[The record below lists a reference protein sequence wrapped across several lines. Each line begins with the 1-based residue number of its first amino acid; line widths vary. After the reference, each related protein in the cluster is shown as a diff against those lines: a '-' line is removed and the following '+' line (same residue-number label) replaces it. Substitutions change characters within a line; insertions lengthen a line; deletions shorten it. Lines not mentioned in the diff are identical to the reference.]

1 MLMWTDEKLQSD
13 VVEQL
18 QWEPGVNSADIGVT
32 VKSGVV
38 TLTGKVNSL
47 AKKRAVES
55 AVKRMPGVKAIAL
68 DIEIEIPGCSK
79 RTDSDIA
86 LAAKNALEWHVL
98 VPHNQI
104 KVTVFNG
111 FITLEG
117 EVDRHFQKEA
127 AEQAVSHL
135 EGVRG
140 VDNLIAVKPKV
151 APVEVREKIE
161 AAFKRDAALD
171 AERIR
176 VKVDGGTVT
185 LAGTVRSWAE
195 ADEAESAAW
204 AAPGVSKVVSELRP
218 SY

>member
-1 MLMWTDEKLQSD
+1 MWTDEKLQSD
-13 VVEQL
+13 VLEQL

-47 AKKRAVES
+47 AKKSAIEK

-68 DIEIEIPGCSK
+68 DVEIEIPGCSV

-86 LAAKNALEWHVL
+86 LAAEHALKWDVL
-98 VPHNQI
+98 VPHDQI
-104 KVTVFNG
+104 KITVFDG

-117 EVDRHFQKEA
+117 EADWHFQKEA
-127 AEQAVSHL
+127 AEHAVSRL

-140 VDNLIAVKPKV
+140 VDNLIVVKPRV
-151 APVEVREKIE
+151 APVEVREKIQ

-171 AERIR
+171 AEKI
-176 VKVDGGTVT
+176 KVSSDGGTVT
-185 LAGTVRSWAE
+185 LSGTVRSWLE
-195 ADEAESAAW
+195 VDEAELAAW
-204 AAPGVSKVVSELRP
+204 AAPGVEKVVNKLTVSD
-218 SY
+218 

>member
-1 MLMWTDEKLQSD
+1 MWSDEELQND
-13 VVEQL
+13 VLQQL
-18 QWEPGVNSADIGVT
+18 QWEPGVNSAEIGVT

-38 TLTGKVNSL
+38 TLSGTVNSL
-47 AKKRAVES
+47 AKKEAIEK

-68 DIEIEIPGCSK
+68 DIEIKIPGCSSH
-79 RTDSDIA
+79 TDSDIA
-86 LAAKNALEWHVL
+86 LAAENALKWHVL

-127 AEQAVSHL
+127 AGQAVSHL
-135 EGVRG
+135 TGVRG
-140 VDNLIAVKPKV
+140 VDNLIVVTPSA

-171 AERIR
+171 AENI
-176 VKVDGGTVT
+176 KVSAEGSTVT
-185 LAGTVRSWAE
+185 LSGKVHSWSE
-195 ADEAESAAW
+195 ADEAEAAAW
-204 AAPGVSKVVSELRP
+204 AAPGVAQVVNKLSV